1 MTGCRCLIPVSL
13 GELLDKITILEIKV
27 LHLRGEG
34 LAHGMQEL
42 SLLRQ
47 VLGDL
52 AFPVEQ
58 ERFSDLKSINQSLW
72 TIEDAIR
79 DKERQ
84 GQFDA
89 EFVELARQVYLQ
101 NDRRAAIKRQINQ
114 AYGSELCEEKAYASY
129 AS

>member
-27 LHLRGEG
+27 LHLHGEG
-34 LAHGMQEL
+34 LDHGIQEL

-52 AFPVEQ
+52 AFPVEH
-58 ERFSDLKSINQSLW
+58 ERYSDLKSVNKSLW

-84 GQFDA
+84 GEFDA

-101 NDRRAAIKRQINQ
+101 NDRRAALKRQINQ
-114 AYGSELCEEKAYASY
+114 DYGSELCEEKAYASY